1 MHVVLAPVTEAG
13 VPSVSAL
20 VRHVG
25 EHIRLS
31 AVEGLHVRAEP
42 SVMLAA
48 DETGAATPALIR
60 NLETE
65 ESARGERVRAAF
77 DGAMAALPDTE
88 KRWTELR
95 ATDLDVGAYAR
106 LFDFVILSRPAQ
118 ANDSPSM
125 GLIEAALFDSGRYLL
140 IAPPTPPASFAENI
154 VIVWNG
160 GAETARSVACARPFL
175 RQAREVTVLQ
185 VEAGMTPGPDA
196 DAVVRYLADTGV
208 KANVV
213 RRRGG
218 GQSGAGAAVLEEA
231 QKLGCDLLI
240 KGGYTRSRLR
250 QTIFGGMT
258 VHILQYAD
266 MPVLM
271 SR

>member
-1 MHVVLAPVTEAG
+1 MHMVLAPVTEAG
-13 VPSVSAL
+13 VPSVAAL
-20 VRHVG
+20 AQHAG

-31 AVEGLHVRAEP
+31 VVEGLHVRAEP

-60 NLETE
+60 NLESE
-65 ESARGERVRAAF
+65 ETTRSTRVRAAF
-77 DGAMAALPDTE
+77 EAAMAKLPDTQS
-88 KRWTELR
+88 RWTELR
-95 ATDLDVGAYAR
+95 ATDLDLGAYAR

-118 ANDSPSM
+118 SSDSPSM

-140 IAPPTPPASFAENI
+140 IAPPTPPADFANNI
-154 VIVWNG
+154 VIAWNG
-160 GAETARSVACARPFL
+160 GAETARTIASARPFL
-175 RQAREVTVLQ
+175 RQAKEVTVLQ
-185 VEAGMTPGPDA
+185 VEGGMTPGPDA
-196 DAVVRYLADTGV
+196 EAVAEYLAGTGV
-208 KANVV
+208 KAKVL
-213 RRRGG
+213 RREG
-218 GQSGAGAAVLEEA
+218 SGRSAGAMILDEST
-231 QKLGCDLLI
+231 KLGCDLLI

-258 VHILQYAD
+258 IHILQYAE

>member
-13 VPSVSAL
+13 VPSVCTL
-20 VRHVG
+20 IHHIG
-25 EHIRLS
+25 EHIRLQ

-65 ESARGERVRAAF
+65 EVERSKRVREAF
-77 DGAMAALPDTE
+77 EEGMKALAFGSS
-88 KRWTELR
+88 RWTELR
-95 ATDLDVGAYAR
+95 STDLDLGAYAR
-106 LFDFVILSRPAQ
+106 LFDFVVLSRPAQ

-140 IAPPTPPASFAENI
+140 IAPPAPPPTFADRI
-154 VIVWNG
+154 VIAWNG
-160 GAETARSVACARPFL
+160 GPETARSIACARPFL
-175 RQAREVTVLQ
+175 RQAKEVTVLQ
-185 VEAGMTPGPDA
+185 VEGGMTPGPDA
-196 DAVVRYLADTGV
+196 ESVVRYLEETGV
-208 KANVV
+208 KADVL
-213 RRRGG
+213 RRDVPQRMA
-218 GQSGAGAAVLEEA
+218 GQTILEEA
-231 QKLGCDLLI
+231 TRLGCDLLV

-258 VHILQYAD
+258 IHILQYAE